1 MWLYTLLLPSFADS
15 GWISTSFIDEGPF
28 GLAFLRP
35 RMLFNLQFDPLTHGV
50 LWSLGLNLLAWVAVS
65 LATRVTPAE
74 RLQAASFVSAEPPPS
89 SMSFRL
95 WRTSVPVAQ
104 LQSTVARYLGEE
116 RARRSFAEYAER
128 HGLTLRPEDEA
139 DINLL
144 RFAEHLLA
152 SAVGAASSRLVL
164 ALLLE
169 QVSPDRRG
177 ALQLLDDASAAIQYN
192 RDLLQSAIDHVRQ
205 GIGVFDRNYN
215 LICWNRQFRA
225 LLRLP
230 PDMGRVGVPLE
241 EILRAVVR
249 TACPSE
255 PEDEALARRLECITE
270 TFEPYQE
277 RFETDGT
284 VLEVRA
290 SRMPDGGVV
299 ITFADITKRVLAAEA
314 LQMANELLEKRVEE
328 RTAELM
334 RLNRELAQAKA
345 EAERANLD
353 KTRFIAAA
361 SHDILQPL
369 NAARLFTSTLVEQ
382 SEGRDPLARNID
394 ASLESVEEILTALLD
409 ISRFDAGARKPE
421 YSEFPVDE
429 ILLPLAREF
438 APLAEGKGLRLRAVA
453 ALLDI
458 SRFDAGARKPEYS
471 EFPVDDIL
479 LPLARE
485 FAPRGDEVR
494 LEVHDTGPGI
504 PEDKRELIFR
514 EFERL
519 RDDAGREPGLGLG
532 LSIVERISRVLGHA
546 LQLRS
551 RVGRGTVFS
560 ITVPRARA
568 GGGEGRAAEEERAP
582 QTEKTAQPATVLVV
596 DNEPAILEGM
606 SKLLGGWGCEVIC
619 ASSGAQA
626 VAAWREREGD
636 IGLVIADY
644 HLDDEDGLGV
654 IETLRALAGW
664 PLPAILITADR
675 SREVQ
680 ESARS
685 HDVTYLRKP
694 VKPAALRA
702 VMNRVCPIA
711 RRPAAE

>member
-1 MWLYTLLLPSFADS
+1 VHVAKRHNITSIADFISARYGKNQTLGALVALVAIVGVVPYISLQLKAVSLSLQTLMPAMANGPGLFFSSHAGDEMALLVTLAMAGFAMLFGTRHIDATEHQDGMILAIALESIVKLVAFLTVGIFVVFFLMGGPSALSERMASNEAISHLFLRDFDGGRWLTMTLLALFAFILLPRQFHVAVVENNDEADVRRAAWIYPLYLVAINLFVVPIAVAGLIVLGSSVDADTYAAATAMVIIETVALSIMACNNLVMPYLLSRLTADRPPYENMGQLLLLIRRVAIVVMLAMAYSYYRMAGASEALAQTGLLSFAAVAQFAPAFF
-15 GWISTSFIDEGPF
+15 G
-28 GLAFLRP
+28 GLAWRRATAAGAMAGIGVGFAMWLRP

-290 SRMPDGGVV
+290 SRMDG
-299 ITFADITKRVLAAEA
+299 
-314 LQMANELLEKRVEE
+314 Q
-328 RTAELM
+328 
-334 RLNRELAQAKA
+334 
-345 EAERANLD
+345 
-353 KTRFIAAA
+353 
-361 SHDILQPL
+361 
-369 NAARLFTSTLVEQ
+369 
-382 SEGRDPLARNID
+382 
-394 ASLESVEEILTALLD
+394 
-409 ISRFDAGARKPE
+409 
-421 YSEFPVDE
+421 
-429 ILLPLAREF
+429 
-438 APLAEGKGLRLRAVA
+438 
-453 ALLDI
+453 
-458 SRFDAGARKPEYS
+458 
-471 EFPVDDIL
+471 
-479 LPLARE
+479 
-485 FAPRGDEVR
+485 
-494 LEVHDTGPGI
+494 
-504 PEDKRELIFR
+504 
-514 EFERL
+514 
-519 RDDAGREPGLGLG
+519 
-532 LSIVERISRVLGHA
+532 
-546 LQLRS
+546 
-551 RVGRGTVFS
+551 
-560 ITVPRARA
+560 
-568 GGGEGRAAEEERAP
+568 RAAG
-582 QTEKTAQPATVLVV
+582 K
-596 DNEPAILEGM
+596 
-606 SKLLGGWGCEVIC
+606 
-619 ASSGAQA
+619 
-626 VAAWREREGD
+626 
-636 IGLVIADY
+636 
-644 HLDDEDGLGV
+644 
-654 IETLRALAGW
+654 AG
-664 PLPAILITADR
+664 
-675 SREVQ
+675 
-680 ESARS
+680 
-685 HDVTYLRKP
+685 
-694 VKPAALRA
+694 
-702 VMNRVCPIA
+702 
-711 RRPAAE
+711 